1 MENLKPVFI
10 CKEVNDFYSS
20 NEYGF
25 IIGNSA
31 YIQSDKNAIHKTT
44 IEGLKVYI
52 LQSIINQMVK
62 DRNGIVKTSTIKL
75 SDDIYY
81 KVSKACGINYHIE
94 ETLFEDNKEILEL
107 IRDINETKNIICPF
121 SDMKEFVENYARSI
135 GVQVLPAIFE
145 SSSILPTYRIPLEH
159 SVIEQG
165 AAYLMIEYK
174 IDSQSYYLL
183 FEEYAFE
190 VSSKYIY
197 INADGD
203 SYLGTKRDIEKII
216 MNTLDK
222 RIAQKR
228 KHSKFVVVP
237 KTNTEGYPINTSSKT
252 EYSLLI
258 KDKSFF
264 KDDEEAMKMLKSPSA
279 ENFQKI
285 PLIAYNKIM
294 ERYGVKAQ

>member
-1 MENLKPVFI
+1 
-10 CKEVNDFYSS
+10 
-20 NEYGF
+20 
-25 IIGNSA
+25 
-31 YIQSDKNAIHKTT
+31 
-44 IEGLKVYI
+44 
-52 LQSIINQMVK
+52 MVK

-75 SDDIYY
+75 SNNVYY

-107 IRDINETKNIICPF
+107 IRDINKTRNIICPF
-121 SDMKEFVENYARSI
+121 SDMKEFVESYARSI

-190 VSSKYIY
+190 VSGKYIY

-203 SYLGTKRDIEKII
+203 SYLGTKRDIERII

-222 RIAQKR
+222 RIAQQK

-237 KTNTEGYPINTSSKT
+237 KLNTEGYPINMNTRT